1 MSTTETTILPTAQSN
16 QSGRTISQ
24 TAVNET
30 PSSIGHAG
38 SPGPFP
44 RIITTDVTKPTKFI
58 HDSALNAGAAGDNR
72 TCLPWLYQGRLSTFC
87 RKNYVLRLADAPPES
102 AKDRLKQFLERLFN
116 NNEPE
121 FFYLHQDASIEL
133 GGSLMHYL
141 RLSIP
146 LPVGPLRRF
155 QGSQSCFVKPHT
167 PRRARRAARGGCGPH
182 ERERKKRPAGAGLA

>member
-121 FFYLHQDASIEL
+121 FFYLHQDASI
-133 GGSLMHYL
+133 SLAVASCIYL

-146 LPVGPLRRF
+146 LPVDHCDVF
-155 QGSQSCFVKPHT
+155 KV
-167 PRRARRAARGGCGPH
+167 ARVVSLNHIPRAARAGLLG
-182 ERERKKRPAGAGLA
+182 EGAGRMSANEKNAPPERG